1 MEVTPNGFVLHFYHL
16 RQCFIP
22 LTSTDL
28 LAAAGFNWTKSAYCL
43 VDDGISIMKWL
54 TEKNDNIESYHKHN
68 PTEHVGTDKSP
79 IYQKQITVVA
89 MEKHGWPVIKDL
101 S

>member
-1 MEVTPNGFVLHFYHL
+1 M
-16 RQCFIP
+16 
-22 LTSTDL
+22 
-28 LAAAGFNWTKSAYCL
+28 

-54 TEKNDNIESYHKHN
+54 TEKDDNIESYNKHN
-68 PTEHVGTDKSP
+68 PKEHVGTDKSP
-79 IYQKQITVVA
+79 IYQKQIIVVA